1 MSAKH
6 GDPLRGLMSTARSPL
21 FELDP
26 ENGTVG

>member
-1 MSAKH
+1 MNRLLVKLTITAAA
-6 GDPLRGLMSTARSPL
+6 GGLL